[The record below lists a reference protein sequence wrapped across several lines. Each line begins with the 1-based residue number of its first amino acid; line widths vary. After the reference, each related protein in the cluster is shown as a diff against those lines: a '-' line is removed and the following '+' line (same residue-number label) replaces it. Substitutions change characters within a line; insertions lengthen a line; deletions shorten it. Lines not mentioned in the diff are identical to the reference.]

1 MIKRRKRNTMFKH
14 FSVPCSH
21 CTISFAI
28 GNIVVIS
35 SSRLGTV
42 IILKIKKKIKKRETK
57 IIEILF

>member
-21 CTISFAI
+21 WTISFAI
-28 GNIVVIS
+28 GNVVVIS

-42 IILKIKKKIKKRETK
+42 IILKIKQKIKRETK
-57 IIEILF
+57 NH